1 MWLTHII
8 YICYIIVLMI
18 PRYSLPKMSAI
29 WSDENKFQKML
40 DIEILACEA
49 LADLG
54 KIPRKELKKIK
65 SKAKFSVKRI
75 ETIEKTTRHDVIAF
89 LHNIAEYIGDSSRF
103 MHQGL
108 TSSDVLD
115 TGLSV
120 MMKESASIILEDLK
134 ILKEE
139 FRKKARKY
147 KYTIMAGRSH
157 GVHAEP
163 TTFGLKSALF
173 FDEINRCIER
183 IGRAK
188 EIISVGKI
196 SGPVGTYSNIEP
208 YVENY
213 VCKKLGLKPAN
224 ISTQVLQRDRHA
236 EYLSEIA
243 IIGATLEKI
252 AVEFRNL
259 QKTEVREVE
268 EPFGKGQKGSSAM
281 PHKRNPVMCERIT
294 GLARVL
300 RANAM
305 VAIENVALWH
315 ERDISHSSA
324 ERIIIPDSAI
334 LLDYMLN
341 QMIEIVRGL
350 SVYPENML
358 TNLSKTKGLVFSARI
373 LVELEKR
380 GLERRKAYDIIQRCA
395 MKVWDKNINFKEALT
410 SDSDFIKLVKAEK
423 IDDFFDVAYYTKH
436 VSVIFKKVGI

>member
-1 MWLTHII
+1 MTHII
-8 YICYIIVLMI
+8 YIWYIIVLMI

-49 LADLG
+49 LASLG
-54 KIPRKELKKIK
+54 KIPKKELRKIK
-65 SKAKFSVKRI
+65 SKAKFNIKRI
-75 ETIEKTTRHDVIAF
+75 EKIEKTTRHDVIAF

-103 MHQGL
+103 VHQGL

-115 TGLSV
+115 TGLSI
-120 MMKESASIILEDLK
+120 MMKESADIILEDLK

-139 FRKKARKY
+139 LRKKAKKY
-147 KYTIMAGRSH
+147 AYTIMVGRSH

-163 TTFGLKSALF
+163 TTFGLKLALF
-173 FDEINRCIER
+173 FDEINRNIVRIER
-183 IGRAK
+183 AR

-196 SGPVGTYSNIEP
+196 SGPVGTYSNVEP

-224 ISTQVLQRDRHA
+224 ISTQILQRDRHA

-243 IIGATLEKI
+243 IVGATLEKI
-252 AVEFRNL
+252 ATEFRNL

-300 RANAM
+300 RANAIVSM
-305 VAIENVALWH
+305 ENVALWH

-324 ERIIIPDSAI
+324 ERIIIPDSVI

-341 QMIEIVRGL
+341 QMIEIIRGL
-350 SVYPENML
+350 LVYPENMVN
-358 TNLSKTKGLVFSARI
+358 NLSKTKGLVFSARI
-373 LVELEKR
+373 LVELEKK

-395 MKVWDKNINFKEALT
+395 MKVWKKDINFKDALRD
-410 SDSDFIKLVKAEK
+410 DSDFMKFVKPKEMNR
-423 IDDFFDVAYYTKH
+423 FFEVAYYTKH
-436 VSVIFKKVGI
+436 VNTIFKKVGI